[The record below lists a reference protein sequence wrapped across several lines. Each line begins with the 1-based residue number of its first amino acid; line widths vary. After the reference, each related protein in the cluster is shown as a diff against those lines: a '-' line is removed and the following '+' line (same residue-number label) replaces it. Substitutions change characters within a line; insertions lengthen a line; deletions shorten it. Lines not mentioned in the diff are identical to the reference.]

1 MTVMNKEE
9 LAKLNQVYKGSLL
22 TGDDRL
28 QNRQPTNRRKNRRN
42 RTSSQNS
49 EEKPNWVTNVA
60 SEFRVS
66 VHDDVNKLKIEPPI
80 PEENPEEVE
89 IIKRTNTKGTHV
101 F

>member
-28 QNRQPTNRRKNRRN
+28 QNRQPMNRRKNRKS
-42 RTSSQNS
+42 RTSSNNS
-49 EEKPNWVTNVA
+49 EEKPEWVTNVA
-60 SEFRVS
+60 SEFSVS
-66 VHDDVNKLKIEPPI
+66 VHNDA
-80 PEENPEEVE
+80 
-89 IIKRTNTKGTHV
+89 V